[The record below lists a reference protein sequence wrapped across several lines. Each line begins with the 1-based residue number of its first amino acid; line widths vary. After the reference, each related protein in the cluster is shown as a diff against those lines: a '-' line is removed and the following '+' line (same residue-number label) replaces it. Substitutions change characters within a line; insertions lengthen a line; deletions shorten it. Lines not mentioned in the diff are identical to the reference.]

1 MNGECTMKSTVKD
14 KATQDWA
21 VFDAMTDEQRRA
33 AALSDPDSQPTLEG
47 TKAHRVRDWPIS
59 RAVRHQ
65 LRLTQV
71 KFAERYR
78 IPLGTLRDWD
88 QGRSKP
94 DAASL
99 VLLESIRKFPDEI
112 AGVAASVEAV

>member
-1 MNGECTMKSTVKD
+1 MNGGCIMKRTVKG

-21 VFDAMTDEQRRA
+21 AFDAMTDEQHHA
-33 AALSDPDSQPTLEG
+33 AALSDPDAQPTPEG
-47 TKAHRVRDWPIS
+47 TKARRVRDWPIS

-65 LRLTQV
+65 LRLTQIE
-71 KFAERYR
+71 FAERYR

-99 VLLESIRKFPDEI
+99 VLLESIRRFPDEI
-112 AGVAASVEAV
+112 AGVAASVETI